1 MKLKFNNIGKINSA
15 EIDITSISLI
25 AGINNSGKS
34 TAGKLLFGLAQSL
47 NLLND
52 SNLLL
57 HKVSSIYDNIRGIR
71 RFTKKQEYLSEIR
84 NISRYKILLDS
95 DDTDNLDLLSIEEE
109 FCEAV
114 RSLLSKIEDDEDGL
128 SDNNQGKINV
138 TIEKIHERLDLPF
151 NSDSIKYSQINRVL
165 LSEFS
170 NSLIS
175 KYKGVNEANIEL
187 FEDNDDYLKLYYEN
201 GELIY
206 NKSTIDVSR
215 DYSNAIYVDDP
226 FVLDEEDFLWPRL
239 GNHHRNSLIQ
249 SLMNFQNNPNYFET
263 NYQQKA
269 INEIFSNVLDGIVV
283 KNDQAFTYKNDML
296 SEEIDV
302 GNLSAGMKSFLVI
315 KLLIESGQMDD
326 AEYLILDE
334 PEVHL
339 HPKWQLEY
347 AKLVVLISLN
357 FPIRILITSHSPYF
371 IEALDIYSKQ
381 YKNMGIKY
389 YKSVPDKN
397 NSMRITLQEVT
408 GSLDEIFE
416 DMYQPLNLL
425 SELRDEIEYDK

>member
-1 MKLKFNNIGKINSA
+1 MKLKFSNIGKISSA

-57 HKVSSIYDNIRGIR
+57 HKITSISDSIRGIR
-71 RFTKKQEYLSEIR
+71 RFTKKQEYLNEIR
-84 NISRYKILLDS
+84 NISRYKNLLDS
-95 DDTDNLDLLSIEEE
+95 DNTDDLDFLVVEEK

-114 RSLLSKIEDDEDGL
+114 KSLLSKIEADEDGL
-128 SDNNQGKINV
+128 NDNNQGKINV
-138 TIEKIHERLDLPF
+138 TIEKIQERLDLPF
-151 NSDSIKYSQINRVL
+151 DSESIKYSQINGVL
-165 LSEFS
+165 LNEFS

-175 KYKGVNEANIEL
+175 KYKGVQEATIEL
-187 FEDNDDYLKLYYEN
+187 FEDNEDYLRLFFEN
-201 GELIY
+201 EKLIY
-206 NKSTIDVSR
+206 DKSTIEVSR
-215 DYSNAIYVDDP
+215 DYSSAIYIDDP
-226 FVLDEEDFLWPRL
+226 FILDEEDFLWPRL
-239 GNHHRNSLIQ
+239 SNYHRNSLIK
-249 SLMNFQNNPNYFET
+249 SLMNFQNNPNYFEI

-283 KNDQAFTYKNDML
+283 KNDQSFTYKNDML
-296 SEEIDV
+296 SEEIDI
-302 GNLSAGMKSFLVI
+302 GNLSAGMKSFLLI

-381 YKNMGIKY
+381 YKNKGIKY
-389 YKSVPDKN
+389 YKSVPDQN

-408 GSLDEIFE
+408 ESLDEIFE

-425 SELRDEIEYDK
+425 SELRDEIEHE